1 MEAASSVGE
10 ISRNGGIESDSGSV
24 GGVEAGVG
32 IERYDT
38 SPSHAAPPLSSK
50 YVSANG
56 MSRVV
61 NPVRSEALVYD
72 EDWLV
77 EAARHDRQ
85 AFGQL
90 YDRHFDAIYHYVAR
104 RVGDEALAEDLTAAV
119 WERALVAIERFEL
132 RGVPFAAWLYRI
144 AGNVIANHHRRAHLV
159 SFVPF
164 LPQAH
169 HESVHFADP
178 IDERTMV
185 REAFIRLSDSD
196 REVLSLC
203 YHAGLTPPEIADVLS
218 CSPAAVHKRLHRAR
232 QRLRQLLEGEH
243 RVPVSSVH

>member
-1 MEAASSVGE
+1 M
-10 ISRNGGIESDSGSV
+10 
-24 GGVEAGVG
+24 
-32 IERYDT
+32 
-38 SPSHAAPPLSSK
+38 
-50 YVSANG
+50 
-56 MSRVV
+56 
-61 NPVRSEALVYD
+61 YD
-72 EDWLV
+72 EEWLV

-119 WERALVAIERFEL
+119 WERALIAIERFEL

-144 AGNVIANHHRRAHLV
+144 AGNLIANHHRRARLV

-164 LPQAH
+164 LPNAIPGA
-169 HESVHFADP
+169 ESGADQ
-178 IDERTMV
+178 IDERTAV
-185 REAFIRLSDSD
+185 REAFQTLAEGD

-203 YHAGLTPPEIADVLS
+203 YHAGLTPPEIADVLG

-232 QRLRQLLEGEH
+232 QRLRQQLEGDH
-243 RVPVSSVH
+243 RVIAH

>member
-1 MEAASSVGE
+1 MCIRDSVGC
-10 ISRNGGIESDSGSV
+10 
-24 GGVEAGVG
+24 
-32 IERYDT
+32 
-38 SPSHAAPPLSSK
+38 PLGLW
-50 YVSANG
+50 SAKDV
-56 MSRVV
+56 SRVV

-169 HESVHFADP
+169 HEGVHFADP